1 MAKSF
6 KLEIVVPDHTVL
18 VEEPSSVIAPG
29 VMGSFGILHGHAP
42 LMAELAP
49 GVVTVTYPDLS
60 DELVAISGGF
70 LQVADNHVVILA
82 DSAERE
88 KDIDVQRAMEAYQR
102 AREHLDD
109 PNYNRTEARRS
120 LDKAIARM
128 HASGQELPH

>member
-18 VEEPSSVIAPG
+18 VDEPCSVIAPG
-29 VMGSFGILHGHAP
+29 VKGSFGILNGHAP

-49 GVVTVTYPDLS
+49 GVITVTYPDMS
-60 DELVAISGGF
+60 DEHVAISGGF

-88 KDIDVQRAMEAYQR
+88 KDIDVQRALEAYQR

-109 PNYNRTEARRS
+109 PNYNRTVARRS
-120 LDKAIARM
+120 LDKAVARL
-128 HASGQELPH
+128 HAVGQQLPN

>member
-18 VEEPSSVIAPG
+18 VEEPCSVVAPG
-29 VMGSFGILHGHAP
+29 VMGSFGILNDHAP

-60 DELVAISGGF
+60 DELVAIGGGF

-88 KDIDVQRAMEAYQR
+88 KDIDVQRAMEAYER

-109 PNYNRTEARRS
+109 PNYNRAEARRS
-120 LDKAIARM
+120 LDKAMARM
-128 HASGQELPH
+128 HAAGQELPH

>member
-29 VMGSFGILHGHAP
+29 VMGSFGILNDHAP

-60 DELVAISGGF
+60 DERVAIGGGF

-88 KDIDVQRAMEAYQR
+88 KDIDVQRAIEAYER

-120 LDKAIARM
+120 LDKAMARM
-128 HASGQELPH
+128 RAAGQELPH